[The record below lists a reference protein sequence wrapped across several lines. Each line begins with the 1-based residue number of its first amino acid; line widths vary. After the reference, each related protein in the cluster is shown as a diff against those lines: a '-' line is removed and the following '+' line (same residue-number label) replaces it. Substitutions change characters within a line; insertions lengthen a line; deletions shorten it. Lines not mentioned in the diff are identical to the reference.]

1 MEAQERTNLAA
12 LYRFYVERIG
22 HMGILVNEDEAVSH
36 TSTKRLYV
44 DIHSQP
50 DSHLVLM
57 TFVKVLTELDS
68 FWI

>member
-1 MEAQERTNLAA
+1 
-12 LYRFYVERIG
+12 
-22 HMGILVNEDEAVSH
+22 MGILVNDDEALSQ
-36 TSTKRLYV
+36 TATRRLYV

-50 DSHLVLM
+50 DTRLVLM